1 LATRHRSDASEQAIE
16 ATGLKTRVGAL
27 RHAAGMPEAEPRSL
41 LDAAL
46 AELDAAVTA
55 LDTTGDGEASE
66 GGAAGQHGPSAD
78 RRLLQAIFQ
87 QVPVALFLLGADGA
101 VRRANSAAAELV
113 GATPGYATGRSFAAL
128 VEPAHRAAV
137 RSQLAAVARTG
148 VHQVLSCGLYG
159 PAGVRLCQVMIRTV
173 NVRGDDDKLLVVA
186 SPRGGRRATDS
197 KAAAGAKA
205 APRAR
210 KADKEDDA
218 AGLPAPESSTTASPT
233 TASPTKGP
241 NAAVGQAVAAMT
253 RRIDVVTA
261 VNRLLLENVA
271 SSEGQLLQRFGR
283 LLADHVATWVIVD
296 VMHAGRLER
305 HSVAGPDEEASAGR
319 AQAVMAVHPSAE
331 SAPGQVAQS
340 GTALVLAHPDD
351 EAILG
356 ATEDG
361 VPLLLLLGGASVLA
375 APVTAGGDCYG
386 ALTLVRNAAA
396 GTFGLADVGIA
407 EDAAEQLARTLEVQR
422 TMRQGAD
429 AAEALQGSLLP
440 REIKPV
446 PGVEIAAAHI
456 PATQGRAVG
465 GDFYDIYR
473 TPEGWGIAIGDVT
486 GKGRDAAA
494 VTAAARHAIRVL
506 AHWNADPAG
515 VLRGANEIML
525 AEAFGG
531 RFVTADAAHM
541 SWRDGEL
548 RVVLGSAG
556 HPGPVLVKQ
565 DGRTQ
570 TIDGGGEP
578 LGIFPDSEAAVSEL
592 TLGQGDVLFFCTD
605 GLTGARNPDRGYFGE
620 RLADALA
627 GLCGQPPAD
636 IIAGMQR
643 MLADF
648 CEGMLLDDVT
658 MLALRVG
665 EAPVPA

>member
-1 LATRHRSDASEQAIE
+1 MATRHRGDTSEQASE
-16 ATGLKTRVGAL
+16 ATGLRARVGAL
-27 RHAAGMPEAEPRSL
+27 RTAARMPEAEPRSL

-55 LDTTGDGEASE
+55 LDTTGASDGPDGEAV
-66 GGAAGQHGPSAD
+66 AQHGPTAD

-87 QVPVALFLLGADGA
+87 QVPVALFLLGADGT

-148 VHQVLSCGLYG
+148 VQHVLSCGLYG
-159 PAGVRLCQVMIRTV
+159 PAGVRQCQVMIRTV
-173 NVRGDDDKLLVVA
+173 TVRGDDDKLLVVA
-186 SPRGGRRATDS
+186 SPRGGQKARRGDNEPV
-197 KAAAGAKA
+197 AAV
-205 APRAR
+205 PDMRMP
-210 KADKEDDA
+210 D
-218 AGLPAPESSTTASPT
+218 
-233 TASPTKGP
+233 
-241 NAAVGQAVAAMT
+241 AAVGQAVATMT

-283 LLADHVATWVIVD
+283 LLADRVATWVIVD
-296 VMHAGRLER
+296 VMHGGRLER
-305 HSVAGPDEEASAGR
+305 HSIAGPDEEASAGR
-319 AQAVMAVHPSAE
+319 AQAVMTAPPTAE
-331 SAPGQVAQS
+331 SAAGQVAQS

-356 ATEDG
+356 VTEEG
-361 VPLLLLLGGASVLA
+361 VPLLLMLGGASVLA
-375 APVTAGGDCYG
+375 APVTTEGVCYG

-422 TMRQGAD
+422 TMRQRAD

-440 REIKPV
+440 RELKPV

-465 GDFYDIYR
+465 GDFYDIYP

-486 GKGRDAAA
+486 GKGQDAAA
-494 VTAAARHAIRVL
+494 TAAARHAIRVL

-531 RFVTADAAHM
+531 RFVTADAAHL
-541 SWRDGEL
+541 SWRNGAL

-570 TIDGGGEP
+570 AIQGGGEP
-578 LGIFPDSEAAVSEL
+578 LGIFPDGEAEVSEL
-592 TLGQGDVLFFCTD
+592 TLSQGDVLFFCTD
-605 GLTGARNPDRGYFGE
+605 GLIGARSPELGYFGE

-627 GLCGQPPAD
+627 GLCGQPAAD
-636 IIAGMQR
+636 IIAGMRR
-643 MLADF
+643 MLVGF
-648 CEGMLLDDVT
+648 CEGLLLDDVT

-665 EAPVPA
+665 EAPVSA

>member
-1 LATRHRSDASEQAIE
+1 MATRRRGDTSEQASE
-16 ATGLKTRVGAL
+16 ATGLRTRVGAL
-27 RHAAGMPEAEPRSL
+27 RTAAGMPEAEPRSL

-55 LDTTGDGEASE
+55 LDTTVASDGPDGEAV
-66 GGAAGQHGPSAD
+66 AAHDPARGPTAD

-148 VHQVLSCGLYG
+148 AQHVLSCGLYG
-159 PAGVRLCQVMIRTV
+159 PAGVRQCQVMIRTV

-186 SPRGGRRATDS
+186 SPRNGRSVRR
-197 KAAAGAKA
+197 G
-205 APRAR
+205 
-210 KADKEDDA
+210 DKEPVA
-218 AGLPAPESSTTASPT
+218 AVPDMSMPD
-233 TASPTKGP
+233 
-241 NAAVGQAVAAMT
+241 AAVGQAVATMT

-283 LLADHVATWVIVD
+283 LLADRVATWVIID

-305 HSVAGPDEEASAGR
+305 HSIAGPDEEASAGR
-319 AQAVMAVHPSAE
+319 AQAVMTVPPAAE

-356 ATEDG
+356 ATEEG
-361 VPLLLLLGGASVLA
+361 VPLLLMLGGASVLS
-375 APVTAGGDCYG
+375 APVTTEGVCYG

-422 TMRQGAD
+422 TMRQRAD
-429 AAEALQGSLLP
+429 AAEALRGSLLP
-440 REIKPV
+440 RELKPV

-465 GDFYDIYR
+465 GDFYDIYP

-486 GKGRDAAA
+486 GRGQDAAA
-494 VTAAARHAIRVL
+494 ITAAARHAIRVL

-531 RFVTADAAHM
+531 RFVTADAAHV
-541 SWRDGEL
+541 SWRNDAL

-570 TIDGGGEP
+570 TIQGGGEP
-578 LGIFPDSEAAVSEL
+578 LGIFPDGEAEVSEL
-592 TLGQGDVLFFCTD
+592 TLSQGDVLFFCTD
-605 GLTGARNPDRGYFGE
+605 GLTGARSPELGYFGE

-627 GLCGQPPAD
+627 GLCGQPAGD
-636 IIAGMQR
+636 IIAGMR
-643 MLADF
+643 RLLVGF
-648 CEGMLLDDVT
+648 CEGLLLDDVT

-665 EAPVPA
+665 EAPGSA

>member
-1 LATRHRSDASEQAIE
+1 MATRHRGDTSEQASE
-16 ATGLKTRVGAL
+16 TTGLKTRVGAL
-27 RHAAGMPEAEPRSL
+27 RQAAGMPEAEPRSL

-55 LDTTGDGEASE
+55 LDTTDASESPEGEA
-66 GGAAGQHGPSAD
+66 GGQHGPTAD
-78 RRLLQAIFQ
+78 RRLLQAVFQ

-113 GATPGYATGRSFAAL
+113 GATPGYATGKSFAAL

-148 VHQVLSCGLYG
+148 AQHVLLCGLYG
-159 PAGVRLCQVMIRTV
+159 PAGVRQCQVMIRTV

-186 SPRGGRRATDS
+186 TPRGGRRATDS
-197 KAAAGAKA
+197 RSGTQNKAEPKARRSGGEPAAA
-205 APRAR
+205 
-210 KADKEDDA
+210 ADTTV
-218 AGLPAPESSTTASPT
+218 PATTGPATTRPASTASD
-233 TASPTKGP
+233 
-241 NAAVGQAVAAMT
+241 AAVGVAVAAMT

-283 LLADHVATWVIVD
+283 LLADRVATWVIID
-296 VMHAGRLER
+296 VMAGGRLER
-305 HSVAGPDEEASAGR
+305 HSVAGPDAEESAGR

-331 SAPGQVAQS
+331 TAAGQVAQS

-356 ATEDG
+356 ATEAG
-361 VPLLLLLGGASVLA
+361 APLLLLLGGASVLS
-375 APVTAGGDCYG
+375 APVTAGDVCYG
-386 ALTLVRNAAA
+386 ALTMVRNAAA

-407 EDAAEQLARTLEVQR
+407 EDAAEQLARTLQVQR
-422 TMRQGAD
+422 AMRQRAD

-440 REIKPV
+440 RELKRV

-465 GDFYDIYR
+465 GDFYDIYQ

-486 GKGRDAAA
+486 GKGQDAAA

-506 AHWNADPAG
+506 AHWNADPVG

-531 RFVTADAAHM
+531 RFVTADAAHL
-541 SWRDGEL
+541 SWQDGTL

-570 TIDGGGEP
+570 AIEGGGEP
-578 LGIFPDSEAAVSEL
+578 LGIFPDGEAAVSEL
-592 TLGQGDVLFFCTD
+592 VLSQGDVLFFCTD
-605 GLTGARNPDRGYFGE
+605 GLTGARSPDLGYFGD

-643 MLADF
+643 VLVGF
-648 CEGMLLDDVT
+648 CEGLLLDDVT

-665 EAPVPA
+665 GAPASA

>member
-1 LATRHRSDASEQAIE
+1 LPTRRTSDASEQASE
-16 ATGLKTRVGAL
+16 AISLRTRVGAL
-27 RHAAGMPEAEPRSL
+27 RTAARMPEAEPRSL

-55 LDTTGDGEASE
+55 LDTTGTGDGPDGEA
-66 GGAAGQHGPSAD
+66 AAQHDPTHGPTAD

-148 VHQVLSCGLYG
+148 VQRVLGCGLYG
-159 PAGVRLCQVMIRTV
+159 PAGVRQCQVMIRTV

-186 SPRGGRRATDS
+186 SPRNGRRARRGDNEPV
-197 KAAAGAKA
+197 AAV
-205 APRAR
+205 PDMRMS
-210 KADKEDDA
+210 D
-218 AGLPAPESSTTASPT
+218 P
-233 TASPTKGP
+233 
-241 NAAVGQAVAAMT
+241 AVGQAVATMT

-283 LLADHVATWVIVD
+283 LLADRVATWVIID

-305 HSVAGPDEEASAGR
+305 HSIAGPDEEASAGR
-319 AQAVMAVHPSAE
+319 AQAVMTVPPTAE

-356 ATEDG
+356 ATEEG
-361 VPLLLLLGGASVLA
+361 VPLLLMLGGASVLS
-375 APVTAGGDCYG
+375 APVTTEGVCYG

-422 TMRQGAD
+422 TMRQRAD
-429 AAEALQGSLLP
+429 AAEALRGSLLP
-440 REIKPV
+440 RELKPV

-465 GDFYDIYR
+465 GDFYDIYP

-486 GKGRDAAA
+486 GKGQDAAA
-494 VTAAARHAIRVL
+494 ITAAARHAIRVL
-506 AHWNADPAG
+506 AHWNADPVG

-531 RFVTADAAHM
+531 RFVTADAAHL
-541 SWRDGEL
+541 SWRDGAL
-548 RVVLGSAG
+548 KVVLGSAG

-570 TIDGGGEP
+570 AIQGGGEP
-578 LGIFPDSEAAVSEL
+578 LGIFPDGEAKVSEL
-592 TLGQGDVLFFCTD
+592 TLSQGDVLFFCTD
-605 GLTGARNPDRGYFGE
+605 GLTGARSPELGYFGE

-627 GLCGQPPAD
+627 GLCGQPAAD
-636 IIAGMQR
+636 IIAGIR
-643 MLADF
+643 LMLVGF
-648 CEGMLLDDVT
+648 CEGLLLDDVT

-665 EAPVPA
+665 EAPPSA

>member
-1 LATRHRSDASEQAIE
+1 MATRHGSDTSDQPSE

-27 RHAAGMPEAEPRSL
+27 RTAAGMPEAEPRSL

-55 LDTTGDGEASE
+55 LDMTGASDGPEGEAT
-66 GGAAGQHGPSAD
+66 AQHGPTAD
-78 RRLLQAIFQ
+78 RRLLQAVFQ

-101 VRRANSAAAELV
+101 VRRANSAAAQLV
-113 GATPGYATGRSFAAL
+113 GAAPGYATGRSFAAL

-148 VHQVLSCGLYG
+148 VQHVLSCGLYG
-159 PAGVRLCQVMIRTV
+159 PAGVRQCQVMIRTV

-186 SPRGGRRATDS
+186 SPRSG
-197 KAAAGAKA
+197 
-205 APRAR
+205 PRASDR
-210 KADKEDDA
+210 KVAVAPDTTEPVTTVFGTTGPDA
-218 AGLPAPESSTTASPT
+218 AVSHS
-233 TASPTKGP
+233 
-241 NAAVGQAVAAMT
+241 VAAMT
-253 RRIDVVTA
+253 RRVDVVSA
-261 VNRLLLENVA
+261 VSRLLLENVA
-271 SSEGQLLQRFGR
+271 SSEGQLLQRFAR

-296 VMHAGRLER
+296 VMRGGRLER
-305 HSVAGPDEEASAGR
+305 HSAAGPDEETSAGQV
-319 AQAVMAVHPSAE
+319 QAVMTVRPSAE

-351 EAILG
+351 ESILG
-356 ATEDG
+356 ATEAG
-361 VPLLLLLGGASVLA
+361 VPLLLLLGGASVLS
-375 APVTAGGDCYG
+375 APVSAGDVCYG
-386 ALTLVRNAAA
+386 AITLVRNAAA

-407 EDAAEQLARTLEVQR
+407 EDAAEQLATTLDLQR
-422 TMRQGAD
+422 TMRQRAD
-429 AAEALQGSLLP
+429 AAEALQVSLLP
-440 REIKPV
+440 RELKPV

-465 GDFYDIYR
+465 GDFYDIYK

-486 GKGRDAAA
+486 GKGRDAAS
-494 VTAAARHAIRVL
+494 VTAAARNAIRVL

-531 RFVTADAAHM
+531 RFVTADAAHL
-541 SWRDGEL
+541 SWREGAL

-570 TIDGGGEP
+570 AIEGGGEP
-578 LGIFPDSEAAVSEL
+578 LGIFRDCEAAVSEL
-592 TLGQGDVLFFCTD
+592 TLSQGDVLFFCTD
-605 GLTGARNPDRGYFGE
+605 GLTGARNPELGYFGE

-627 GLCGQPPAD
+627 GLCGQPASD
-636 IIAGMQR
+636 IVDGMRR
-643 MLADF
+643 MLVGF
-648 CEGMLLDDVT
+648 CEGLLLDDVT

-665 EAPVPA
+665 EAPGP

>member
-1 LATRHRSDASEQAIE
+1 
-16 ATGLKTRVGAL
+16 
-27 RHAAGMPEAEPRSL
+27 MPEAEPRSL

-55 LDTTGDGEASE
+55 LDTTGAGESPE
-66 GGAAGQHGPSAD
+66 GEAAGQHGPSAD
-78 RRLLQAIFQ
+78 RRLLQAVFQ
-87 QVPVALFLLGADGA
+87 QVPVALFLLGGDGA

-148 VHQVLSCGLYG
+148 VQQVLSCGLYG
-159 PAGVRLCQVMIRTV
+159 PAGVRQCQVMIRTV

-186 SPRGGRRATDS
+186 SPQGGRRATDR
-197 KAAAGAKA
+197 KAAAGTKA

-210 KADKEDDA
+210 QADKEADSA
-218 AGLPAPESSTTASPT
+218 AASTTGHSTRRPDVT
-233 TASPTKGP
+233 
-241 NAAVGQAVAAMT
+241 VGQAVTAMT

-340 GTALVLAHPDD
+340 GTALVLAHPD
-351 EAILG
+351 EEEILG

-386 ALTLVRNAAA
+386 ALTLIRNAEA
-396 GTFGLADVGIA
+396 GTFGLADVGMA

-440 REIKPV
+440 RELKPV
-446 PGVEIAAAHI
+446 PGVEMAATHI

-531 RFVTADAAHM
+531 RFVTADAAHL
-541 SWRDGEL
+541 SWQDGEL

-570 TIDGGGEP
+570 TIEGGGEP
-578 LGIFPDSEAAVSEL
+578 LGIFPDSEAEVSEL
-592 TLGQGDVLFFCTD
+592 TLSQGDVLFFCTD
-605 GLTGARNPDRGYFGE
+605 GLTGARSPDLGYFGE

-627 GLCGQPPAD
+627 GLCGQPPAE

-643 MLADF
+643 MLIGF

-665 EAPVPA
+665 EAPATA

>member
-1 LATRHRSDASEQAIE
+1 MTTRHSSDTSEQASE
-16 ATGLKTRVGAL
+16 ATGLRTRVGAL
-27 RHAAGMPEAEPRSL
+27 RTAAGMPEAEPRSL

-55 LDTTGDGEASE
+55 LDTTAASDGPDGDAV
-66 GGAAGQHGPSAD
+66 GQHGPTAD

-101 VRRANSAAAELV
+101 VRRANSAAAQLV

-128 VEPAHRAAV
+128 VEPGHRAAV

-148 VHQVLSCGLYG
+148 AQHVLSCGLYG
-159 PAGVRLCQVMIRTV
+159 PAGVRQCQVMIRTV

-186 SPRGGRRATDS
+186 SPRSGRAGPARPDSPVSADPPVSATTVS
-197 KAAAGAKA
+197 A
-205 APRAR
+205 
-210 KADKEDDA
+210 
-218 AGLPAPESSTTASPT
+218 TT
-233 TASPTKGP
+233 GP
-241 NAAVGQAVAAMT
+241 SVAAMT
-253 RRIDVVTA
+253 RRIDVVSA
-261 VNRLLLENVA
+261 VNRMLLENVT
-271 SSEGQLLQRFGR
+271 SSEGQLLQRFAR
-283 LLADHVATWVIVD
+283 LLADYAATWVIVD
-296 VMHAGRLER
+296 VMRGGRLER
-305 HSVAGPDEEASAGR
+305 HSIAGPDEEASAGQ
-319 AQAVMAVHPSAE
+319 AQAVMAVRPSAE

-356 ATEDG
+356 ATEAG

-375 APVTAGGDCYG
+375 APVTAGDVCYG
-386 ALTLVRNAAA
+386 AITLVRNAAA
-396 GTFGLADVGIA
+396 GTFGLADVGVA

-422 TMRQGAD
+422 AMRFRAD

-440 REIKPV
+440 RELRPV
-446 PGVEIAAAHI
+446 PGVKIAAAHV

-465 GDFYDIYR
+465 GDFYDIYQ
-473 TPEGWGIAIGDVT
+473 TPDGWGIAIGDVT
-486 GKGRDAAA
+486 GKGQDAAA

-506 AHWNADPAG
+506 AHWNSDPAA

-531 RFVTADAAHM
+531 RFVTAAAAHL
-541 SWRDGEL
+541 SWQDGAL

-570 TIDGGGEP
+570 AIEGGGEP
-578 LGIFPDSEAAVSEL
+578 LGIFRDCEPEVSEL
-592 TLGQGDVLFFCTD
+592 TLSEGDVLFFCTD
-605 GLTGARNPDRGYFGE
+605 GLTGARSPDVGYFGE
-620 RLADALA
+620 RLPDALA
-627 GLCGQPPAD
+627 GLCGQPAAD
-636 IIAGMQR
+636 IIAGMRR
-643 MLADF
+643 MLVGF
-648 CEGMLLDDVT
+648 CEGLLLDDVT

-665 EAPVPA
+665 EAPGAA